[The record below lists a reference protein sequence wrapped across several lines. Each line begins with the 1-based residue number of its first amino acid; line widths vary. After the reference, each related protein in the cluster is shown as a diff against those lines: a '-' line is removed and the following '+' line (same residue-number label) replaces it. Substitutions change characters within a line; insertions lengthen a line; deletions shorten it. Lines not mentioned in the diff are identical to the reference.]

1 MAAVREEDLV
11 RLPYWNELSEA
22 ERELVRRGS
31 ELRRC
36 QKGDYLMGDPT
47 ECLGMILLL
56 SGELRAF
63 FLSEEGREITLF
75 FLGAGETCVLSASC
89 VIDQLT
95 FETHLQAQSDAEILI
110 VGAPVFRRL
119 TQENLHVRCFSF
131 ERATDSFS
139 DVVWTFQ
146 EILFRR
152 VDQRLARFL
161 LDESARLGSGEL
173 RMTQEQVALRT
184 NTAREVAARMFKRF
198 SAEGLVSLR
207 RGAIRIEDEAG
218 LRALL

>member
-1 MAAVREEDLV
+1 VPAVREEDLV
-11 RLPYWNELSEA
+11 RLPYWNDLTED
-22 ERELVRRGS
+22 ERDFVRRSS
-31 ELRRC
+31 ERRHC
-36 QKGDYLMGDPT
+36 RKGDYLMGDKT
-47 ECLGMILLL
+47 ECLGMILVL

-75 FLGAGETCVLSASC
+75 HLGAGEPCVLSASC
-89 VIDQLT
+89 VIEQLT
-95 FETHLQAQSDAEILI
+95 FETHLQAQCETEILI
-110 VGAPVFRRL
+110 VGAPIFRRL
-119 TQENLHVRCFSF
+119 TEHNLHVRCFSF

-161 LDESARLGSGEL
+161 LDECARLGTKEL
-173 RMTQEQVALRT
+173 RMTHEQIALRT

-207 RGAIRIEDEAG
+207 RGAIRIEDEEG